1 MNNTPSQKS
10 IYIWNLL
17 GNLAAAAV
25 SVCFLIIVSRF
36 QNPTI
41 ADQYSLAIS
50 VGNLWVIIGLF
61 QVRNFQATDIV
72 NKFSFKN
79 YYIARIISTILMWIT
94 LSIFSFCPL

>member
-50 VGNLWVIIGLF
+50 VGNLIFLFIIFLLLMNQF
-61 QVRNFQATDIV
+61 QLTVRVSKLDT
-72 NKFSFKN
+72 KFKN
-79 YYIARIISTILMWIT
+79 LVQVIALNKNEEKDE
-94 LSIFSFCPL
+94 